1 MCLTHCL
8 FSQQRL
14 SLLQFCRG
22 FFLRELIPL
31 QTMVAILV
39 SMVGIIINISGSFD
53 GSSLLG
59 DGLEFLNA
67 CTVPGFYVV
76 LRKIKSDNI
85 FPSLGAG
92 YLIGAV
98 AVAPF
103 ANFESYSI
111 T

>member
-1 MCLTHCL
+1 MFLTHGL

-22 FFLRELIPL
+22 FLRELIPL
-31 QTMVAILV
+31 RTMVTIFV
-39 SMVGIIINISGSFD
+39 YMVGIVIIFNGSFG

-59 DGLEFLNA
+59 DGDAFLNS
-67 CTVPGFYVV
+67 CTVAGFYVV

-85 FPSLGAG
+85 FPPLGAG
-92 YLIGAV
+92 YVIGSL

-103 ANFESYSI
+103 AKF
-111 T
+111 

>member
-22 FFLRELIPL
+22 FLRELMPL
-31 QTMVAILV
+31 QTLV
-39 SMVGIIINISGSFD
+39 TIFVYMVGIVIIFNGIFGD
-53 GSSLLG
+53 NSLLG
-59 DGLEFLNA
+59 DGDAFLNA
-67 CTVPGFYVV
+67 CTVAAFYVV

-92 YLIGAV
+92 YVIGAL

-103 ANFESYSI
+103 AKF
-111 T
+111 